1 MPVTSKPMGSGFNP
15 DTGSEFLESQT
26 ENIPT
31 TSRKVPNT
39 YEEADAFKQQNLS
52 TTTTHKIKIKLK
64 YATKYHTQLH
74 LYFLWSMH
82 LLVVRRDFICAGLE
96 HALNTP
102 LTEM

>member
-1 MPVTSKPMGSGFNP
+1 MPVTSKPMGSGFSP

-39 YEEADAFKQQNLS
+39 YEKADAFKQQNL
-52 TTTTHKIKIKLK
+52 TTHKIKIILK

-82 LLVVRRDFICAGLE
+82 LLVVLRDFICAGLE

-102 LTEM
+102 LIEMQK